1 MRNLDL
7 PSTALAGLVAFYAIV
22 HFELNELSSISRE
35 LRRVLV
41 PGGLALVSFHAAVD
55 GKLLLLILLD
65 PFPALLK

>member
-35 LRRVLV
+35 LRRVVGTGWTRARVL
-41 PGGLALVSFHAAVD
+41 SRRC
-55 GKLLLLILLD
+55 
-65 PFPALLK
+65 

>member
-7 PSTALAGLVAFYAIV
+7 PSAALAGLVAFCAIV

-41 PGGLALVSFHAAVD
+41 PGGLALVSFHAVD